1 MTNQLRIVII
11 EDDEVLRKG
20 YEMLLSDKEDFL
32 IVNTYGSFDLA
43 RKQLKADA
51 PQVILLDINMPGTN
65 GLQAIPEIKK
75 TLPHAYVIILT
86 VFDSPETV
94 FEALNMGADGYL
106 TKNSNTEKITEAIKD
121 VCNGGG
127 VMSMNVA
134 RIVMQ
139 SFQKNLNSPLT
150 KRETE
155 ILQRIAT
162 GQTKIQIANDL
173 FIDQN
178 TVRSHV
184 KNIYIKLDV
193 NSKADAIK
201 TAKQNRFI

>member
-1 MTNQLRIVII
+1 MTKQVRIVII

-20 YEMLLSDKEDFL
+20 YEMLLSDREDFL
-32 IVNTYGSFDLA
+32 IVNAYSSFDLA
-43 RKQLKADA
+43 KKYLKTDA
-51 PQVILLDINMPGTN
+51 PHVILLDINMPGTG
-65 GLQAIPEIKK
+65 GLQATPEIKK
-75 TLPHAYVIILT
+75 ILPNVHVIILT

-106 TKNSNTEKITEAIKD
+106 TKNASSEKIIEAIQD
-121 VCNGGG
+121 VCKGGG
-127 VMSMNVA
+127 AMSLNVA

-150 KRETE
+150 KREKE
-155 ILQRIAT
+155 ILERISI
-162 GQTKIQIANDL
+162 GQTKSQIAEEL

-193 NSKADAIK
+193 NSKAEAIK
-201 TAKQNRFI
+201 TAKENKFI

>member
-20 YEMLLSDKEDFL
+20 YEMLLSDRENFL